1 MERLNDFKP
10 TTSQRQAL
18 ELLKKSGADR
28 FLARG
33 GRRSGKS
40 VAWSVAV
47 ALRAMGYPRSKH
59 GIFRNTLNACRE
71 YLFQG
76 TFVETVEA
84 MWPGYLSRKDVV
96 VNKSN
101 STITFDNGSVIFF
114 KGLDENR
121 TTRLRGSEFATIWLN
136 ECNEVKDYESITVL
150 ESSLNHSTP
159 MLRPDGSPVIHG
171 GAPLMIKPKML
182 FDCNPQ
188 LNSDWD
194 AQLFKFLCNPVS
206 GVSHKRPERY
216 QQIKMDPEGNLENQ
230 AAGYLEILKESF
242 EGMTGAM
249 STFILGEWRDDNP
262 DALFRPDMLTERWEV
277 GRDAMARV
285 IVAVDPGGFAE
296 RGDKDWT
303 GIVVVGLGFDGH
315 AYVLDDMSVQGL
327 PEVWGP
333 QVVAAYDKWEAELIV
348 AEVNQGGSLVGHT
361 ISNIRRNLVVK
372 PVRAKDGKI
381 SRAMPISMAYH
392 GKRVRHTEYERL
404 KLLEQQMYDFE
415 AVVSK
420 RGKSP
425 DRVDALVYGLT
436 EILKLGKNDFAGGSA
451 IIRRGNRLR

>member
-1 MERLNDFKP
+1 MDQLNNFSINP
-10 TTSQRQAL
+10 RQRDAL
-18 ELLKKSGADR
+18 DLLKTKGGKF

-40 VAWSVAV
+40 VVWSLAV
-47 ALRAMGYPRSKH
+47 IGRAMLFPKSKH
-59 GIFRNTLNACRE
+59 AVFRNKLNDCRS
-71 YLFQG
+71 LLMQG
-76 TFVETVEA
+76 TFTEVLELA
-84 MWPGYLSRKDVV
+84 YPGYLSRDDVT
-96 VNKSN
+96 VNKSEG
-101 STITFDNGSVIFF
+101 TITFDNGSIIFF
-114 KGLDENR
+114 RGLDENR
-121 TTRLRGSEFATIWLN
+121 LSRQRGSEYATIWLN
-136 ECNEVKDYESITVL
+136 ECNEVRDYHSITVL
-150 ESSLNHSTP
+150 ESSLNQSTP
-159 MLRPDGSPVIHG
+159 MLDAQGKPMMRNGE
-171 GAPLMIKPKML
+171 PLMIKPKLL
-182 FDCNPQ
+182 FDCNPV

-194 AQLFKFLCNPVS
+194 AQLFKFKANPS
-206 GVSHKRPERY
+206 TGRPLIRAER
-216 QQIKMDPEGNLENQ
+216 
-230 AAGYLEILKESF
+230 YLEIKMESEDNIKHQAADYLQDLKDTLD
-242 EGMTGAM
+242 GMPGAL
-249 STFILGEWRDDNP
+249 STLVHGEWRDDNP

-303 GIVVVGLGFDGH
+303 GIVVVGLGFDGY

-327 PEVWGP
+327 PEIWGP
-333 QVVAAYDKWEAELIV
+333 KVVAAYDKWEAELIV

-381 SRAMPISMAYH
+381 SRALPISMAYH
-392 GKRVRHTEYERL
+392 GKRVRHTTHDNL

-415 AVVSK
+415 NVVAK

-436 EILKLGKNDFAGGSA
+436 EILKLGKNDFQGGSS